1 MEFLQDLFSNY
12 ILLVPIVSWFSCQLI
27 KVIIHLIIEHRFSLE
42 RMFGDGGMPSGH
54 SATVFSLAVATGW
67 SYGFDSAIFAI
78 AAVLAVVVMHDAM
91 GVRREA
97 GKHAESIKE
106 IAELINEFFN
116 EKDVKIRTEKIKKL
130 VGHTPLQV
138 FVGALVGLAVATAV
152 CAILDVPYMGGYFM

>member
-1 MEFLQDLFSNY
+1 MDFLKDLFNNY
-12 ILLVPIVSWFSCQLI
+12 LLLVPIVSWLTCQLV
-27 KVIIHLIIEHRFSLE
+27 KVIIHLIFEHRFSIE

-54 SATVFSLAVATGW
+54 SATVFSLAIATGW
-67 SYGFDSAIFAI
+67 AYGFDSVVFAI
-78 AAVLAVVVMHDAM
+78 TGVLAVVVMHDAM

-106 IAELINEFFN
+106 IAEHINEFFK

-138 FVGALVGLAVATAV
+138 FVGALVGLAVAITI
-152 CAILDVPYMGGYFM
+152 CAILHIHYKGGYYI